1 MNINDNT
8 DIVKSP
14 EGYFKQNVIDRYGLS
29 KVEADVLW
37 DYVLKFVKE
46 HYQDSRFDNQIIFYA
61 VSADEPAGKP
71 VKDCKLIPV
80 RLTLYSYSDKKIK
93 QRFGI
98 YNLREHLS
106 VRLSREAYSQ
116 GALLSQTDLADILI
130 VDKST
135 IKRIVRKLKRSGA
148 SITTRGE
155 IKDIGPGASHKARII
170 ELLLKRYQPTE
181 VSIKT
186 GHSLSS
192 ITRYFENFNKVSY
205 LYDKGYSIIQI
216 RHLTGISEKVAQEYV
231 QIYSRY
237 KGLDDYQDG
246 LEEIRGYISN
256 KKGALL

>member
-14 EGYFKQNVIDRYGLS
+14 EGCFKQNVIDGYGLS

-37 DYVLKFVKE
+37 AYVLKFVKE

-71 VKDCKLIPV
+71 VKDCKLVPV

-116 GALLSQTDLADILI
+116 GALLSQTDLADILF

-148 SITTRGE
+148 SIATRGE
-155 IKDIGPGASHKARII
+155 IKDIGPGASHKAKII
-170 ELLLKRYQPTE
+170 ELLLKRYQPTK

-205 LYDKGYSIIQI
+205 LYDNGYSIIQI
-216 RHLTGISEKVAQEYV
+216 RHLTSISEKVTREYV
-231 QIYSRY
+231 QLYSSY
-237 KGLDDYQDG
+237 KALDDYQDR
-246 LEEIRGYISN
+246 LEEIKGYISS